1 MFGQLG
7 KLCAVAFWGL
17 LSTVVYAETLSVYTF
32 HEPPMNFTEVPN
44 KSLVYGNDI
53 KGFAPDVVREIMK
66 RTGGDKGD
74 ITMVPWAR
82 SYRLL
87 ESEPNVVL
95 FSMARIPVR
104 ENLFQWVG
112 PLAYSKSYLYVK
124 KGSGISIKSLDD
136 ARRLERIGVMP
147 EDSKEQFLKNNGF
160 TNLDYSVHWTNV
172 FKKLI
177 LGRVSAMIMTDTDLP
192 INAREAG
199 FDDIA
204 EFEPAYLLFIT
215 QLYIGFSKSTAPEV
229 VQRWQSELDHMKKDG
244 TFKQL
249 AEKWS
254 TYWKVPWVVK
264 DGAVQLGPMDAEI
277 KKPIP

>member
-66 RTGGDKGD
+66 RTGDKGD

-95 FSMARIPVR
+95 FSMARTPVR

-112 PLAYSKSYLYVK
+112 PLAYSKSFLYVK

-147 EDSKEQFLKNNGF
+147 EDSKEQFLKSNGF
-160 TNLDYSVHWTNV
+160 TNLDYSVQWASV

-199 FDDIA
+199 FDIA

-215 QLYIGFSKSTAPEV
+215 QLYIGFSKSTAPEL

-249 AEKWS
+249 AEKWA
-254 TYWKVPWVVK
+254 TYWKVPWVVM
-264 DGAVQLGPMDAEI
+264 DGAVQLAPMDAEI